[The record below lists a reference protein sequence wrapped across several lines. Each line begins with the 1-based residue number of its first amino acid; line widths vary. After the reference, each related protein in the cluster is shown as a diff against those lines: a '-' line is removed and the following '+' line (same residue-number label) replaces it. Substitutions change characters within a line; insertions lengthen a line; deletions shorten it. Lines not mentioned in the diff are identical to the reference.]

1 MHLLRFTRIPNI
13 DGSVNRLQTFGEK
26 MMPELLD
33 EMITDSQERPAEI
46 GRMQE
51 GRLDAVSRLANE
63 AAGLEQALAE
73 AEAAVKETTAALRK
87 ITDEHLPEALEAMG
101 LQKFTLTDG
110 SEIAVK
116 PIYAASIPRDRR
128 EEAFQWLRDH
138 EFGDLVKNNVMVT
151 FGRGEDDIARDFIT
165 LCGTQGFVPSQLEKV
180 EPMTLKAWLR
190 ERVEAGDPVPLDL
203 FGAFISQRAT
213 IKRSK

>member
-1 MHLLRFTRIPNI
+1 MNDLLAEMASDSEATPDKI
-13 DGSVNRLQTFGEK
+13 DQLPDGK
-26 MMPELLD
+26 LD
-33 EMITDSQERPAEI
+33 I
-46 GRMQE
+46 
-51 GRLDAVSRLANE
+51 VSRLANE
-63 AAGLEQALAE
+63 AATLERELADAEKLMKEKKSALH
-73 AEAAVKETTAALRK
+73 K
-87 ITDEHLPEALEAMG
+87 ITDEQLPEALEVMG
-101 LQKFTLTDG
+101 LQKFTLVDG

-116 PIYAASIPRDRR
+116 PIYAASIPKDRK

-138 EFGDLVKNNVMVT
+138 EFGDLVKNNVTVT
-151 FGRGEDDIARDFIT
+151 FGRGEDETAKEFVG
-165 LCGTQGFVPSQLEKV
+165 LCGEQGFVPSQLEKV

>member
-1 MHLLRFTRIPNI
+1 MNDLLSEMSQDSEDTPDKLDTLNSGKL
-13 DGSVNRLQTFGEK
+13 DG
-26 MMPELLD
+26 
-33 EMITDSQERPAEI
+33 
-46 GRMQE
+46 
-51 GRLDAVSRLANE
+51 VSRLAQE
-63 AAGLEQALAE
+63 AALLEQEIAQYE
-73 AEAAVKETTAALRK
+73 QFVKEKKQALYK
-87 ITDEHLPEALEAMG
+87 ITDEQLPEALEEMG

-110 SEIAVK
+110 AEISVK
-116 PIYAASIPRDRR
+116 PIYAASIPKERK

-138 EFGDLVKNNVMVT
+138 DFGDLVKNNVTVS
-151 FGRGEDDIARDFIT
+151 FGRGEDEVALDFVDF
-165 LCGTQGFVPSQLEKV
+165 CDAEGYAPNQMEKV